1 MDEDQE
7 LRFVCKLCFK
17 KYPCGKSLG
26 GHMRSH
32 VVANSAEFDEKL
44 DPNMK
49 KFSSY
54 VVVGGGGGA
63 DGGGL
68 LQGTMNSDSRIG
80 DLVNGQ
86 SSYGL
91 RENPRK
97 SWRAVDSSFP
107 MPQEKICK
115 QCGKGFHSL
124 KALCGHMACHSDKDR
139 GLKDDHSWT
148 SENQKLVMDSHSDT
162 EAEDRIIR
170 TRSSKS
176 KRFKKI
182 VVKSPFSLA
191 NNGSSSVSEIDG
203 EEQEEVAMCLMMLSR
218 DSGTKG
224 GVNSVVESSDNNSV
238 ILETKSSSI
247 DMRIGKRDAV
257 KSIHDQDETP
267 QMKKTGDV
275 KSKGCAF
282 DAEIAEMENSDSGY
296 FLDECAKAESDVS
309 VDGFRRNGG
318 LNEYEEFRQSLN
330 RSKSYRAELK
340 KELAKENEYDHGGI
354 ASNSA
359 RIDQSRKRRYV
370 SESSDLYNDYDRIK
384 RNDPPIAELCNT
396 PSQKRLK
403 YECFNCKKTF
413 KSYQALGGHR
423 PCHKKSNA
431 FYESRYESGENSLD
445 DSTEFAAR
453 GKLVESTSNRKA
465 SAKNSSDKKMKAKKN
480 KGHVCPFCNRVFKNG
495 QALGGHKRSHFIG
508 GHEVNHN
515 PSPVT
520 KLDLLDLNLP
530 APQDDE
536 DDGNDQYSPCGGFD
550 CTCSTP

>member
-32 VVANSAEFDEKL
+32 VVDEKL
-44 DPNMK
+44 DPNLR
-49 KFSSY
+49 KFPQF
-54 VVVGGGGGA
+54 VVLGVDGGGGG
-63 DGGGL
+63 GGVVE
-68 LQGTMNSDSRIG
+68 GTMNNDSRMVELG
-80 DLVNGQ
+80 NGQ

-107 MPQEKICK
+107 LPQEKICK

-162 EAEDRIIR
+162 EGEDRVIR
-170 TRSSKS
+170 TRSSKG

-182 VVKSPFSLA
+182 VVNSPFPLP
-191 NNGSSSVSEIDG
+191 NNGSSNSASEVDG

-218 DSGTKG
+218 DSGNNKG

-247 DMRIGKRDAV
+247 DMKNRNKDLAQCEI
-257 KSIHDQDETP
+257 
-267 QMKKTGDV
+267 KKIEVED
-275 KSKGCAF
+275 
-282 DAEIAEMENSDSGY
+282 SDSGY

-309 VDGFRRNGG
+309 VDGFRRNNGV
-318 LNEYEEFRQSLN
+318 NEYDEYRESLM
-330 RSKSYRAELK
+330 RSKRYRAEVK
-340 KELAKENEYDHGGI
+340 KELLAKENEYDDLHEAI
-354 ASNSA
+354 AN
-359 RIDQSRKRRYV
+359 RIEQSRKRRYMD
-370 SESSDLYNDYDRIK
+370 ENSDLYNDYERKSKIVKSTNGEMGEK
-384 RNDPPIAELCNT
+384 RG
-396 PSQKRLK
+396 K
-403 YECFNCKKTF
+403 YECYNCKKSF

-423 PCHKKSNA
+423 PCHKKSSSNV
-431 FYESRYESGENSLD
+431 FYESGD
-445 DSTEFAAR
+445 DSTEFR
-453 GKLVESTSNRKA
+453 GKPLEPSTSNK
-465 SAKNSSDKKMKAKKN
+465 KPVDKKMKSSSKKN

-508 GHEVNHN
+508 GHDLNN
-515 PSPVT
+515 NNNTNTSTRVT

-530 APQDDE
+530 APHEDDE
-536 DDGNDQYSPCGGFD
+536 DDGNDQFSPW
-550 CTCSTP
+550 

>member
-32 VVANSAEFDEKL
+32 VVANSAESDEKL
-44 DPNMK
+44 LDPNIK
-49 KFSSY
+49 KFPSF
-54 VVVGGGGGA
+54 VLVNGGGGG
-63 DGGGL
+63 GGGGGM
-68 LQGTMNSDSRIG
+68 QGTMSDSRIV
-80 DLVNGQ
+80 DLGNGQ

-124 KALCGHMACHSDKDR
+124 KALCGHMACHSEKDR
-139 GLKDDHSWT
+139 GMKDDHSWT
-148 SENQKLVMDSHSDT
+148 SESHKLVTDSHSDT
-162 EAEDRIIR
+162 EGEDRAIR

-176 KRFKKI
+176 KKFRKI
-182 VVKSPFSLA
+182 VVNSPFP
-191 NNGSSSVSEIDG
+191 NGSSSVSEIDG
-203 EEQEEVAMCLMMLSR
+203 EEQEEVALCLMMLSR
-218 DSGTKG
+218 DNGSKG

-247 DMRIGKRDAV
+247 DMKNVMRKCDVV
-257 KSIHDQDETP
+257 KNADDDDQDG
-267 QMKKTGDV
+267 KKGV
-275 KSKGCAF
+275 AKA
-282 DAEIAEMENSDSGY
+282 ANSDSGY

-309 VDGFRRNGG
+309 VDGFRRGSG
-318 LNEYEEFRQSLN
+318 VNEYEEFRESLN
-330 RSKSYRAELK
+330 RSRSYRAEVK
-340 KELAKENEYDHGGI
+340 KALAKENAYDYDHDHGGSSV
-354 ASNSA
+354 AA
-359 RIDQSRKRRYV
+359 RIEQSRKRRYV
-370 SESSDLYNDYDRIK
+370 SESCDVYNEYDRIK
-384 RNDPPIAELCNT
+384 RSDPPSAE
-396 PSQKRLK
+396 KRLK

-423 PCHKKSNA
+423 PCHKKSSNA
-431 FYESRYESGENSLD
+431 LYESRYESGENSLD
-445 DSTEFAAR
+445 DEFGASR
-453 GKLVESTSNRKA
+453 GKMAESTRKA
-465 SAKNSSDKKMKAKKN
+465 AVAAAAADKKMKAKKS

-508 GHEVNHN
+508 GHEVVNTN

-536 DDGNDQYSPCGGFD
+536 DDGDDQYSPW
-550 CTCSTP
+550 